1 MLRVPAVRPRRS
13 PASSAQAVS
22 PANSACYEPSVRM
35 SMTHR
40 FLRRRS
46 RSSSSPLRKMA
57 LLPGAPKAQMLRR
70 VYHARRQGENV
81 CNPTTA
87 PECLLIYAC
96 FDYKA
101 KL

>member
-57 LLPGAPKAQMLRR
+57 AFAGRAEGANASKGISCTS
-70 VYHARRQGENV
+70 AR
-81 CNPTTA
+81 
-87 PECLLIYAC
+87 
-96 FDYKA
+96 
-101 KL
+101 